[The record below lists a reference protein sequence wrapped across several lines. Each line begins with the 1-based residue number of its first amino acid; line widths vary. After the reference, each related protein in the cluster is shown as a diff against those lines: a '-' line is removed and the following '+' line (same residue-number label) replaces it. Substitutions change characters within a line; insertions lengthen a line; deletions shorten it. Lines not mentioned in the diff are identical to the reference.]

1 MLALDPF
8 MSNLYSQPVYSTEKF
23 QTLQL
28 IVLVVFGAMELH
40 IAYFMSVRFL

>member
-1 MLALDPF
+1 MLALDLF
-8 MSNLYSQPVYSTEKF
+8 MLNLYSQPVYSTEKL

-28 IVLVVFGAMELH
+28 IVLVFGAMELH